1 MAGFGDFLGGALGY
15 VADDMKTRR
24 MMQLEEERDMKRRK
38 ADMDDYEKKRLFDE
52 KLKQA
57 EQERVATTFEEDP
70 ESGLVRGFNALG
82 KPIWERKMGPGVQKK
97 MNAALRRDQALA
109 EGAEF
114 DAEHKDDK
122 FDLDKR
128 SKEANMSY
136 MGALSGQASETARGQ
151 RIKNNAIQAALEKGE
166 PLPPALR
173 TGKGT
178 EERATSDEVLS
189 VLDDYTAQIKQ
200 FDDLVAKG
208 EVVDPEKVKKMDDAR
223 RSIQIARS
231 VAASNPELAD
241 KMLKDISS
249 MINEEPPAI
258 KPKKLEVVGK

>member
-97 MNAALRRDQALA
+97 MNAALRREEALA
-109 EGAEF
+109 SGAEF
-114 DAEHKDDK
+114 DADHKDDQ
-122 FDLDKR
+122 FALDKR
-128 SKEANMSY
+128 SKEANMAY
-136 MGALSGQASETARGQ
+136 MQTLSGQANETARGQ
-151 RIKNNAIQAALEKGE
+151 RMKNNALEAALKDGT
-166 PLPPALR
+166 PLPPALAGSK
-173 TGKGT
+173 GKG
-178 EERATSDEVLS
+178 EAATSDEVLA
-189 VLDDYTAQIKQ
+189 VLDDYTTQITGMEKALAEAPDDEKMSRVEDAKQ
-200 FDDLVAKG
+200 AVA
-208 EVVDPEKVKKMDDAR
+208 VAR
-223 RSIQIARS
+223 AIAP
-231 VAASNPELAD
+231 ANPERAAQMLAD
-241 KMLKDISS
+241 IPSILA
-249 MINEEPPAI
+249 PR
-258 KPKKLEVVGK
+258 KPKKVIKQTP

>member
-38 ADMDDYEKKRLFDE
+38 ADMDDYEKKRMFDE

-97 MNAALRRDQALA
+97 MQAALRQAEAQA

-128 SKEANMSY
+128 SKEANMAY
-136 MGALSGQASETARGQ
+136 MSTLGQQAAETARGQ
-151 RIKNNAIQAALEKGE
+151 RIKNNALQAALEKGE
-166 PLPPALR
+166 PLPPALQS
-173 TGKGT
+173 GKGSSGPKS
-178 EERATSDEVLS
+178 SDVLA
-189 VLDDYTAQIKQ
+189 VLDDYSADITAFEKAQQQIQTDGGEPDKEALNKLDGIKQ
-200 FDDLVAKG
+200 AIAVARSTAAA
-208 EVVDPEKVKKMDDAR
+208 DPDTANQMLKY
-223 RSIQIARS
+223 IAR
-231 VAASNPELAD
+231 
-241 KMLKDISS
+241 M
-249 MINEEPPAI
+249 MNERPTP
-258 KPKKLEVVGK
+258 PKKVIKSQ

>member
-15 VADDMKTRR
+15 VADDMRTRR
-24 MMQLEEERDMKRRK
+24 NLQLEEERDMKRRK
-38 ADMDDYEKKRLFDE
+38 ADMDDYEKKRMFDE

-70 ESGLVRGFNALG
+70 ETGLVRGFNALG

-97 MNAALRRDQALA
+97 MQAALRQAEAQA

-114 DAEHKDDK
+114 DAEHKDDV
-122 FDLDKR
+122 FNLEKR

-189 VLDDYTAQIKQ
+189 VLDDYTARIKQ

-208 EVVDPEKVKKMDDAR
+208 EVDIDPEKVKKMDDAR

-249 MINEEPPAI
+249 MINY